1 MFCPVIQEPAFEAK
15 RATAPIRSSGSPPLF
30 MGMFD
35 KHRCEN
41 SGDASG
47 FGICPGLM
55 QLALIPNSPSSPAI
69 FLVKLMIAPFD
80 A

>member
-55 QLALIPNSPSSPAI
+55 QLALIPVSYTHLTLPTSD
-69 FLVKLMIAPFD
+69 LV
-80 A
+80 